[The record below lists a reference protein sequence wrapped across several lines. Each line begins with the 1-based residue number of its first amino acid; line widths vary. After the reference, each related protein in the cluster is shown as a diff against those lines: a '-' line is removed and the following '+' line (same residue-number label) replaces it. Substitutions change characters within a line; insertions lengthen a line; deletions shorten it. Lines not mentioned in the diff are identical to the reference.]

1 MLCFE
6 KVCCVFILCVVFSDM
21 CFVFSLFVL
30 CFQKVFRVFTLYVVF
45 SDRCFVFS
53 LCVLSFQICV
63 LCFHCVCCV
72 LHLRATVKTSC
83 SKQQLWPALATIL
96 LLERSESRSNLD
108 NLNEPRAHQDISASQ
123 FGFCPWYPRRF
134 FGPSFKSLRFLRT
147 NSRIHYVFAKIL
159 VHLSLGSVH
168 GILGASSDL
177 RSRAFDFSERTVGF
191 IMCSPRY

>member
-1 MLCFE
+1 MVSSALLRTFVQE
-6 KVCCVFILCVVFSDM
+6 PSISPNEQSD
-21 CFVFSLFVL
+21 
-30 CFQKVFRVFTLYVVF
+30 
-45 SDRCFVFS
+45 S
-53 LCVLSFQICV
+53 LCA
-63 LCFHCVCCV
+63 
-72 LHLRATVKTSC
+72 R
-83 SKQQLWPALATIL
+83 
-96 LLERSESRSNLD
+96 
-108 NLNEPRAHQDISASQ
+108 QDISASQ

-147 NSRIHYVFAKIL
+147 NSRIHYVLAKILEHVFGFCPWYPRRFFGPSFKSLRFLRTNSRIHYVLAKILEHDFGFCPWYPRRFFGPSFKSLRFLRTNSRIHYVLAKIL

>member
-1 MLCFE
+1 MIWVLSMVSSALLRAFVQE
-6 KVCCVFILCVVFSDM
+6 PSISPNEQSD
-21 CFVFSLFVL
+21 
-30 CFQKVFRVFTLYVVF
+30 
-45 SDRCFVFS
+45 S
-53 LCVLSFQICV
+53 LCA
-63 LCFHCVCCV
+63 
-72 LHLRATVKTSC
+72 R
-83 SKQQLWPALATIL
+83 
-96 LLERSESRSNLD
+96 
-108 NLNEPRAHQDISASQ
+108 QDISASQ

-147 NSRIHYVFAKIL
+147 NSRIYYVLAKILEHVFGFCPWYPRRFFGPSFKSLRFLRTNSRIYYVLAKIL